1 MDDVLVHLRGID
13 TELKKD
19 GQCEG
24 DCQECLAGDCAP
36 IASAMI
42 PTARA
47 ACRHG
52 KDAEELAALKALAL
66 ELKAI
71 NG

>member
-36 IASAMI
+36 IASAMMT
-42 PTARA
+42 PYL
-47 ACRHG
+47 RHIQPSG
-52 KDAEELAALKALAL
+52 RE
-66 ELKAI
+66 
-71 NG
+71 